1 MFHKDV
7 HRPEGV
13 SRQQVIRLRCR
24 RSGRMVTGMGDKS
37 PKSKSKLADQKQTRV
52 DQDDRKKQAAVAAKQ
67 VPQKKR

>member
-1 MFHKDV
+1 
-7 HRPEGV
+7 
-13 SRQQVIRLRCR
+13 
-24 RSGRMVTGMGDKS
+24 MVTGMGDKS